1 MTRRTSQFRVG
12 NPDVLLLLA
21 LLARPHRHARILRT
35 KLVSTSTI
43 SAQESRLAPQP
54 AREEIN
60 TWMPLIYDA
69 VMRRID
75 GGQSRGF
82 TDAVTANEILYE
94 LQPPPDLRKELV
106 LWVRY
111 VFAALEREGH
121 VTQST
126 PRCPPTADEP

>member
-1 MTRRTSQFRVG
+1 MT
-12 NPDVLLLLA
+12 
-21 LLARPHRHARILRT
+21 
-35 KLVSTSTI
+35 
-43 SAQESRLAPQP
+43 
-54 AREEIN
+54 REEIN

-75 GGQSRGF
+75 RGESIGGF

-111 VFAALEREGH
+111 LFAVLERERSK
-121 VTQST
+121 Q
-126 PRCPPTADEP
+126 R